1 MPIRALRDKD
11 LTHVAIRVLGL
22 ICTYTN
28 RAGITWVGTQ
38 QLATDLQVSRQAIS
52 KQLVKLKA
60 AGYVQVIQRGYY
72 GKRNDTIRVIFDES
86 IDTDTAIAITSR
98 HEDTRPPAMREK
110 QEKEINNTIDPEGLR
125 RINDMIKG
133 VIKPMNGTAKD
144 YQMPKGDTI
153 TVAKMKADIAAKKAI
168 KNKSTDNPQ
177 VDTRK
182 SSIDNPT
189 VDTVDNQAV
198 DINAVITKEHLY
210 IKVLDKHKI
219 KGLTKDELLRL
230 TMVELTEE
238 QLDADVAML
247 LGLYASEGLPVPNSG
262 MLVDSIVQMNMDAA
276 RG

>member
-1 MPIRALRDKD
+1 M
-11 LTHVAIRVLGL
+11 
-22 ICTYTN
+22 
-28 RAGITWVGTQ
+28 
-38 QLATDLQVSRQAIS
+38 
-52 KQLVKLKA
+52 
-60 AGYVQVIQRGYY
+60 IQRGYY